1 MTGVDCRLGSALLA
15 NDLYASERAREPAHK
30 CGAATVAVGAASP
43 IPYHIHSISELI
55 ICAKLVICGH
65 QIKLDFQ
72 RCTHDRRVRDDLDKS
87 QYRVSGNIK
96 VRTRV
101 WLAEALIR
109 AGNCM
114 ETSMTRFTFL
124 GVAAFLST
132 AIATPV
138 LAQAVIQEPGAY
150 AFHYPNGDSGI
161 GSTLS
166 QRREA
171 VVAGGGAA
179 GASVPS
185 VHSSRAGRE
194 TATRPWSAPVGHRQP
209 TAADVLPS
217 TSTSQQI
224 LDQEDASVD
233 RKIRNVC
240 RGC

>member
-1 MTGVDCRLGSALLA
+1 
-15 NDLYASERAREPAHK
+15 
-30 CGAATVAVGAASP
+30 
-43 IPYHIHSISELI
+43 
-55 ICAKLVICGH
+55 VICGH

-72 RCTHDRRVRDDLDKS
+72 RRTHDRRVRDDLDKS

-101 WLAEALIR
+101 WLSEALIR

-150 AFHYPNGDSGI
+150 ALHYPNGDLGI
-161 GSTLS
+161 GSTPS

-179 GASVPS
+179 GASAPS

-194 TATRPWSAPVGHRQP
+194 TATRTLVGAGRPPPAACSRCSPIDLHISADP
-209 TAADVLPS
+209 
-217 TSTSQQI
+217 
-224 LDQEDASVD
+224 
-233 RKIRNVC
+233 
-240 RGC
+240 

>member
-1 MTGVDCRLGSALLA
+1 MRKRARSRARAQMRGGNGGGRRCLA
-15 NDLYASERAREPAHK
+15 NSAPRTFYLGTNNMRQA
-30 CGAATVAVGAASP
+30 G
-43 IPYHIHSISELI
+43 
-55 ICAKLVICGH
+55 
-65 QIKLDFQ
+65 DFQ
-72 RCTHDRRVRDDLDKS
+72 LLDQAGFQRRTHDRRVRDDLDKS

-150 AFHYPNGDSGI
+150 AFHYPNGDLGI
-161 GSTLS
+161 GSTPS

-179 GASVPS
+179 GASAPS

-209 TAADVLPS
+209 RVADVPPS

-224 LDQEDASVD
+224 LDPEDASVD